1 VTVWAQTPIGLRAS
15 AHLHGIL
22 IGTAVIVNH
31 IRQNI
36 DYKQYSE
43 KIQRDS
49 VILVTENELKPT
61 RIWQGEGIYNW
72 NDSDFLLGATLNST
86 GWAQQNLMQIRGH
99 TLVWPDDR
107 HIPKWLLDQE
117 SSITSDKAKS
127 LLSDY
132 IHNVVGRY
140 RGKILWWDVINEAIN
155 DSDNTNPLNLRDSFW
170 MRKLGPDFLK
180 FAFQF
185 AKAADPNVKLYYNDY
200 GIESVGLKATRT
212 LNLVNWLRSQGATVH
227 GIGLQWH
234 IDVSRSIT
242 RGDGHY
248 QIAQQFINNQLD
260 ITVTELDVTIP
271 TSSGYLIDRADL
283 YRQGSIYRAVLE
295 YAIHFYP
302 KCQALLTWGFTDR
315 YSWLPEYHKTSKG
328 AGLPLDWMYL
338 PKPAYWE
345 MQEVMTRVVVDG
357 VYRLSPQLQPDKC
370 LGASTNVNNSDVQ
383 LYSGECNN
391 TNQKWNIT
399 WLGDGTY
406 RFSLQSS
413 KNRVL
418 GAYDTKASVGQ
429 VQTYNW
435 LDDVN
440 QGWAFSAKGNNI
452 FRIVPRTAWWRVMTV
467 NGTSNIGIVDYFTSR
482 SQHWILTKV

>member
-1 VTVWAQTPIGLRAS
+1 
-15 AHLHGIL
+15 
-22 IGTAVIVNH
+22 
-31 IRQNI
+31 
-36 DYKQYSE
+36 
-43 KIQRDS
+43 
-49 VILVTENELKPT
+49 
-61 RIWQGEGIYNW
+61 
-72 NDSDFLLGATLNST
+72 
-86 GWAQQNLMQIRGH
+86 
-99 TLVWPDDR
+99 
-107 HIPKWLLDQE
+107 
-117 SSITSDKAKS
+117 
-127 LLSDY
+127 
-132 IHNVVGRY
+132 
-140 RGKILWWDVINEAIN
+140 
-155 DSDNTNPLNLRDSFW
+155 
-170 MRKLGPDFLK
+170 
-180 FAFQF
+180 
-185 AKAADPNVKLYYNDY
+185 
-200 GIESVGLKATRT
+200 
-212 LNLVNWLRSQGATVH
+212 
-227 GIGLQWH
+227 
-234 IDVSRSIT
+234 
-242 RGDGHY
+242 
-248 QIAQQFINNQLD
+248 
-260 ITVTELDVTIP
+260 
-271 TSSGYLIDRADL
+271 
-283 YRQGSIYRAVLE
+283 
-295 YAIHFYP
+295 
-302 KCQALLTWGFTDR
+302 
-315 YSWLPEYHKTSKG
+315 
-328 AGLPLDWMYL
+328 MYL

-345 MQEVMTRVVVDG
+345 IQEVMTRVVVDG